1 MKSVLVLTGFGLAV
15 VAMLACRSSTPP
27 PSAPAPSW
35 RPEPPPTVEIVE
47 KIEPESPEGRVLTR
61 EESRQLILKGQLDV
75 TEEPEQVIEYA
86 TMTRAGPARH
96 LKVKLQAPAPEAAA
110 PFFRPGPPEHRFY
123 SRAGILKNR
132 PVKTGVPVAKQ
143 D

>member
-15 VAMLACRSSTPP
+15 VAMLACRSPTPP

-47 KIEPESPEGRVLTR
+47 KIEPEASPGRVLTR
-61 EESRQLILKGQLDV
+61 EESRQLIRKGHLEV
-75 TEEPEQVIEYA
+75 TEEPELVVEYDM
-86 TMTRAGPARH
+86 MTRAGPAKH
-96 LKVKLQAPAPEAAA
+96 LKVKPQKPAPEAVA
-110 PFFRPGPPEHRFY
+110 PFLKLAPTEHRYY
-123 SRAGILKNR
+123 SRAAIR
-132 PVKTGVPVAKQ
+132 PVKTEVPVAKQ